1 MTVNSMAND
10 QMALSM
16 ARIASGQRINEAAD
30 DAAGLAI
37 AQGME
42 GQIRGL
48 DQGIENTR
56 DMQNALTTADGALE
70 NIGDGLNR
78 IRELSIQASNG
89 TLSQNDRDRIQAE
102 ISEMVDH
109 IEASTR
115 NTQFN
120 TMPLLDGSFQNANV
134 QAGAN
139 FGGGQ
144 TVSIGDMSEVAQ
156 AITSFNVTEEAHPLN
171 DNLSALDQ
179 VMADVNGARADI
191 GAMENRLDVTAENG
205 AVAVENLVVAQSQ
218 IQDADIAEEMVE
230 LQTAEVL
237 NQMEILM
244 QQQEQ
249 QRQEQETV
257 APLMAATQ

>member
-1 MTVNSMAND
+1 MTVNNIAND

-16 ARIASGQRINEAAD
+16 ARIASGQRVNSAAD

-37 AQGME
+37 VQGME

-48 DQGIENTR
+48 DQGIDNTR
-56 DMQNALTTADGALE
+56 DMQNLLNTADGALE

-89 TLSQNDRDRIQAE
+89 TLTQADRDRIQSE

-120 TMPLLDGSFQNANV
+120 TMPLLDGSYQNQNT
-134 QAGAN
+134 QIGPN

-144 TVSIGDMSEVAQ
+144 MVNIGDMSEVAQ
-156 AITSFNVTEEAHPLN
+156 AITSFNVTEE
-171 DNLSALDQ
+171 LSFDALANLDQ
-179 VMADVNGARADI
+179 VMADVNGERANL
-191 GAMENRLDVTAENG
+191 GAMNNRLDS
-205 AVAVENLVVAQSQ
+205 AVENNATASENLILAQSQ
-218 IQDADIAEEMVE
+218 IQDADIAEEMAE
-230 LQTAEVL
+230 LQQANVL

-249 QRQEQETV
+249 QLEEQQTV
-257 APLMAATQ
+257 APLMAAGA